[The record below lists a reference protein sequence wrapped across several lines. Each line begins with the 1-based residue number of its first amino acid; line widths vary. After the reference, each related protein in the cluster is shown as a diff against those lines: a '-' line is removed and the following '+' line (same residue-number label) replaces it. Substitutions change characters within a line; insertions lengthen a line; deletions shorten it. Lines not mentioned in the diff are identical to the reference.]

1 MRLDDRA
8 RLLVAFGTLLT
19 LSLGLRPLTLA
30 IGPEVPAVM
39 AVLMGLGALPALM
52 LHWVHPTCPG
62 RPTLIAATLLTLPGL
77 GLALQLWHDWLVT
90 RGVTPTAPLVGVA
103 LALALVQAVAL
114 RAGRQTR
121 IPAYASAAAPRA
133 SSPTWR

>member
-1 MRLDDRA
+1 M
-8 RLLVAFGTLLT
+8 
-19 LSLGLRPLTLA
+19 LRPLPAARLPMTS
-30 IGPEVPAVM
+30 ITGVVGPEVPAVI

-52 LHWVHPTCPG
+52 LHWVRPTCPG

-77 GLALQLWHDWLVT
+77 DLSLQMWRDWLVM
-90 RGVTPTAPLVGVA
+90 RGVTTNAPLVGVA

-121 IPAYASAAAPRA
+121 TTAYASSAAPRA
-133 SSPTWR
+133 SSPAWR

>member
-8 RLLVAFGTLLT
+8 RLIVAFGTLLT
-19 LSLGLRPLTLA
+19 LSLGLRALTLA
-30 IGPEVPAVM
+30 IGPEVPAVI

-52 LHWVHPTCPG
+52 LHWVHPTRPG
-62 RPTLIAATLLTLPGL
+62 RPTLVAATLLTLPGL

-90 RGVTPTAPLVGVA
+90 RGVTPTAPLAGVA

-121 IPAYASAAAPRA
+121 LPAYASAAAPRA

>member
-8 RLLVAFGTLLT
+8 RLIVAFGTLLT
-19 LSLGLRPLTLA
+19 LSLGLRALTLA
-30 IGPEVPAVM
+30 IGPEVPAVI

-52 LHWVHPTCPG
+52 LHWVHPTGPG

-90 RGVTPTAPLVGVA
+90 RGVTPNAPLVGMA

-121 IPAYASAAAPRA
+121 LPAYASAAAPRA